1 MTTLT
6 RPNPARVKAGPAFSF
21 LWLEITGRCG
31 LSCSHCY
38 AGSGPAG
45 SHGAMTADDWRSVIT
60 QAAGLGV
67 SMVQFIGGEPTLH
80 PDFAAL
86 LGHAVGA
93 GLAAEVY
100 SNLTHVRDSWW
111 ELFACPKVS
120 LATSYY
126 SDDPAEHDAITG
138 RPGSHARTLANI
150 GQAVSRGIPVRAGII
165 EVADGQRT
173 GPARAELEALGV
185 RRIRTDRVRRL
196 GRAASAGPDVSQ
208 LCGNCGRGIAAI
220 LPSGDVCPCVMARL
234 RRPLVTQ
241 VGTTHADHAAP
252 GTRCDGWATSS
263 ATLPALA
270 IDMYRH
276 ARIYNGADVLD
287 VGTGSGDGAAL
298 LTRRLGAE
306 HVTSIDVDPY
316 LTATATER
324 LASFAVHPRL
334 VTADATGDL
343 PGECDRIVP
352 MVSMPAIPASWL
364 TALRP
369 GGRLV
374 FALTGGSVLITADKT
389 PDGGARGRVEYDRAS
404 FMTARHGPGYPPRLG
419 IPEHVRQDD
428 GEHVT
433 TSPYPVVDPEWGWE
447 LDAILSVTDPGITI
461 RSHTDDQTG
470 ITTTWMTHDD
480 GSWARATGK
489 DDELALV
496 HQSGPRRLWDLVDDY
511 RRYWLTH
518 GCLPLRGARAGIEPD
533 GICHL
538 SQGKW
543 RATIPAATIPAATRP
558 DQAAITPDADRGVR
572 PWAGGMSR

>member
-126 SDDPAEHDAITG
+126 SDGPAEHDAITG

-173 GPARAELEALGV
+173 GQARAELEALGV
-185 RRIRTDRVRRL
+185 RRIRTDRVRQL

-208 LCGNCGRGIAAI
+208 LCGNCGRGIAAV
-220 LPSGDVCPCVMARL
+220 LPSGDVCPCVMARWL
-234 RRPLVTQ
+234 TAGNVRDVPLAEILS
-241 VGTTHADHAAP
+241 G
-252 GTRCDGWATSS
+252 
-263 ATLPALA
+263 PALA
-270 IDMYRH
+270 AVTAVIP
-276 ARIYNGADVLD
+276 ARPTRRAGSPDAALACAPDCAPALD
-287 VGTGSGDGAAL
+287 SDICPPPAMSGCGPDCTPASGDSDG
-298 LTRRLGAE
+298 
-306 HVTSIDVDPY
+306 
-316 LTATATER
+316 
-324 LASFAVHPRL
+324 
-334 VTADATGDL
+334 
-343 PGECDRIVP
+343 CQ
-352 MVSMPAIPASWL
+352 
-364 TALRP
+364 P
-369 GGRLV
+369 GGGTVLH
-374 FALTGGSVLITADKT
+374 AIGS
-389 PDGGARGRVEYDRAS
+389 RGESA
-404 FMTARHGPGYPPRLG
+404 
-419 IPEHVRQDD
+419 
-428 GEHVT
+428 
-433 TSPYPVVDPEWGWE
+433 
-447 LDAILSVTDPGITI
+447 
-461 RSHTDDQTG
+461 
-470 ITTTWMTHDD
+470 
-480 GSWARATGK
+480 
-489 DDELALV
+489 
-496 HQSGPRRLWDLVDDY
+496 
-511 RRYWLTH
+511 
-518 GCLPLRGARAGIEPD
+518 
-533 GICHL
+533 
-538 SQGKW
+538 
-543 RATIPAATIPAATRP
+543 
-558 DQAAITPDADRGVR
+558 
-572 PWAGGMSR
+572 